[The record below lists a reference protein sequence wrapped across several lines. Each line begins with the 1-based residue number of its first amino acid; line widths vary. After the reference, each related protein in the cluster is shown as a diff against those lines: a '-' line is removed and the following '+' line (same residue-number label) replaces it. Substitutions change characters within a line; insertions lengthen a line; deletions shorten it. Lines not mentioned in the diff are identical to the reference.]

1 MPFWGSLGIL
11 RLKKS
16 CQNQQK
22 KCLTWCAEHSIIA
35 IHNKA
40 RGDCLNIEQTVSG
53 LILELRRGTLIL
65 LVLSQLR
72 QPMYGY
78 SLVKKLNDHGIL
90 MDANTLYPL
99 MRRLEGQGLLS
110 SQWDTGEAKPRKYY
124 RITPDGLTVL
134 EKTKEYWK
142 TFSTNVDELLGE
154 KHESG
159 SD

>member
-1 MPFWGSLGIL
+1 M
-11 RLKKS
+11 
-16 CQNQQK
+16 
-22 KCLTWCAEHSIIA
+22 
-35 IHNKA
+35 
-40 RGDCLNIEQTVSG
+40 NIEETVSG

-78 SLVKKLNDHGIL
+78 SLVKKLNDHGIP

-142 TFSTNVDELLGE
+142 TFSTNVDELLEGE
-154 KHESG
+154 T
-159 SD
+159 